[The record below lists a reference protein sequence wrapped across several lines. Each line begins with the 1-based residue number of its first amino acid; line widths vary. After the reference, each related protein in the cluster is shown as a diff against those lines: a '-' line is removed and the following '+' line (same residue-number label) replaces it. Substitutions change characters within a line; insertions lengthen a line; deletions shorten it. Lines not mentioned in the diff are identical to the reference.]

1 MATRKEYNDS
11 ETRALC
17 DAYVSMAVAQ
27 FAGDRVN
34 KAALVRT
41 LQAGALAGRTRGAI
55 EAKFMNISAHAVR
68 SDLLPMLPGG
78 YVKGYKPAPNGAKA
92 LHDALII
99 AIYRSREAHA
109 MFNAYAATGGDVAHV
124 TVAL

>member
-1 MATRKEYNDS
+1 MRNTYSDN

-17 DAYVSMAVAQ
+17 DAYVRLAVAQ
-27 FAGDRVN
+27 FAGDRVS
-34 KAALVRT
+34 KAALVRE

-55 EAKFMNISAHAVR
+55 EAKLMNISAHAVR
-68 SDLLPMLPGG
+68 SNLLPMLPGG

-92 LHDALII
+92 LHDSLII

-109 MFNAYAATGGDVAHV
+109 MFNAYAATGGDVEHITLAV
-124 TVAL
+124 G